1 MFPIPKGVR
10 IIGVP
15 LQCIIVYCLQLNYL
29 VPLPKCA
36 LHLYT
41 YIGNTLFCTQLLSPT
56 SAIRA
61 CDVYMQLSTS
71 LPPLPLNTLHSKALV
86 HTFFE
91 AVKCL
96 CQTHWQCHQSVVL
109 CSREDTQTYAPLIQY
124 NTNSVCVCMLANR
137 TCTSCVSVNHTW
149 TGNTHTMSKLKF

>member
-1 MFPIPKGVR
+1 MCHSILLATELPGTPTQV
-10 IIGVP
+10 
-15 LQCIIVYCLQLNYL
+15 CTASVYIHRKYS
-29 VPLPKCA
+29 V
-36 LHLYT
+36 
-41 YIGNTLFCTQLLSPT
+41 CTQLLSPT
-56 SAIRA
+56 SATHA

-109 CSREDTQTYAPLIQY
+109 CSREDIQTYAPLIQY